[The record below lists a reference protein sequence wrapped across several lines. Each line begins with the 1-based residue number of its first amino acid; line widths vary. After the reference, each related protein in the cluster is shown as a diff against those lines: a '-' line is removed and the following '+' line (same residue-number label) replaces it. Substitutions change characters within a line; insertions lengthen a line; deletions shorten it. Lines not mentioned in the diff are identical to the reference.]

1 MHLTELF
8 NSLKMLR
15 ELAANSHCVSQLCR
29 QSLGSFSVSVVRHR
43 AFRCS
48 GGVAG
53 CLEERMGVFSG
64 YFFVGKRSEYL
75 TTD

>member
-29 QSLGSFSVSVVRHR
+29 QILGSFSVSVVRHR

>member
-48 GGVAG
+48 GG
-53 CLEERMGVFSG
+53 LEERMGVFSG